1 MARRVILLAAIL
13 MVLGFLGAAP
23 ATAEINGPCSG
34 SGAFEKGTKAG
45 GPFTVTAENVAPN
58 EVIEVPLKD
67 TVHWQGSIEGA
78 SGTREFAGSVEVD
91 LPWPLGTAT
100 IDTWGGST
108 DKTGNEGDK
117 TYSLSKTV
125 PRGVEFEVTGQHSE
139 NGKVVC
145 SGTVKVKVE
154 GGPFDSPLTPIGIG
168 GTVVSGVGLALAG
181 LSKVAA
187 RGVA

>member
-13 MVLGFLGAAP
+13 VGLGFSGAAP
-23 ATAEINGPCSG
+23 AAAEIDGPCSG
-34 SGAFEKGTKAG
+34 SGAFEKGTKAD
-45 GPFTVTAENVAPN
+45 GPFTVTAEDVAPG
-58 EVIEVPLKD
+58 EVIEVPIKD
-67 TVHWQGSIEGA
+67 TVHWQGSIDGV
-78 SGTREFAGSVEVD
+78 SGDREFSGFVEVD
-91 LPWPLGTAT
+91 LPWPLGSAT

-117 TYSLSKTV
+117 SYNLPKAI
-125 PRGVEFEVTGQHSE
+125 PRGVEFEVTGEHSE
-139 NGKVVC
+139 DGTVVC

-154 GGPFDSPLTPIGIG
+154 GGPFDSPLAPVGIG
-168 GTVVSGVGLALAG
+168 GTVVSGVGLAVAG